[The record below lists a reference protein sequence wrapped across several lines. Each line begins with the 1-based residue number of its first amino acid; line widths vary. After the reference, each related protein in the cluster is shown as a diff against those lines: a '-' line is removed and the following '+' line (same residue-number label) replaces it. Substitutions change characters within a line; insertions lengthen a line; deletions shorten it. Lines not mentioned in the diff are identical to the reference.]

1 MKLIKIGS
9 APNNDIVINSQFVSA
24 HHADLT
30 LLDDGHILIEDKGST
45 NGTFIG
51 AQHRKLTPGQ
61 EVQITRGSVV
71 TLANENLPWAQVP
84 VLKNEAGQYK
94 AIVNIGSNYRNNV
107 VVNSPTVSRY
117 HATMKVDKSGKAWL
131 TDNGSTNGTEVN
143 GQKIAPGQPVR
154 VKKGDNIVV
163 GSDDITAQLAPYF
176 GGGSA
181 FGKNVLIAVAAI
193 LVACGIGFGI
203 KLLMGEKLPTDA
215 VVYVQHSFKYTIS
228 LKDNPR
234 GIPLEFTTPVF
245 TQSGTAFFIDKEGRM
260 GTALHVA
267 NPWDEEFSKPVYDE
281 LNKMWEDYL
290 IQNVPTQLT
299 TNDEYVALKA
309 SDVGAA
315 ILQNSTSLGEVNVTL
330 KSIHKAPVKIT
341 GATEDLYIAYPGR
354 MYSSFDEFER
364 ASVNAVSTDP
374 DIDVAILQLNTKKT
388 PEKAAK
394 CMFDIEDAYL
404 GKLEPMKETLTT
416 IGYPSGLYRGLDFKA
431 QSLEPTIRETKVAK
445 VPSRYTFELQD
456 ASTHGASGS
465 PIFNSKNQLVGVVT
479 SGYEGNAATS
489 FAVQARYLKELY
501 DKEVK

>member
-71 TLANENLPWAQVP
+71 LLANENLPWSQIP
-84 VLKNEAGQYK
+84 VLVNDGSKYK
-94 AIVNIGSNYRNNV
+94 TIVNIGSNYRNNV
-107 VVNSPTVSRY
+107 VVNSPAVSRY
-117 HATMKVDKSGKAWL
+117 HATLKIDKGNKAWII
-131 TDNGSTNGTEVN
+131 DNGSTNGTEVN
-143 GQKIAPGQPVR
+143 GMKITPNQAVR
-154 VKKGDNIVV
+154 VKKGDNVLV
-163 GSDDITAQLAPYF
+163 GTEDITAQLTPYL
-176 GGGSA
+176 GGGG
-181 FGKNVLIAVAAI
+181 FVKNLLIAVAAI
-193 LVACGIGFGI
+193 LVACGIGGLI
-203 KLLMGEKLPTDA
+203 YLLMGPKLPTDA
-215 VVYVQHSFKYTIS
+215 VVYVQHSFNYTIT

-234 GIPLEFTTPVF
+234 SIPLEFTTP
-245 TQSGTAFFIDKEGRM
+245 TYYQSGTAFFIDKEGRM

-267 NPWDEEFSKPVYDE
+267 SPWNEEYSKQVYDE
-281 LNKMWEDYL
+281 LRKMWDEYL
-290 IQNVPTQLT
+290 LKNVPAQLT
-299 TNDEYVALKA
+299 ANEEYIALKA
-309 SDVGAA
+309 TDIGTA

-341 GATEDLYIAYPGR
+341 GSTDDLYIAYPGR
-354 MYSSFDEFER
+354 MYSALDEFER
-364 ASVNAVSTDP
+364 ASIDAVSTNP

-394 CMFDIEDAYL
+394 CMFDIEDAFA

-416 IGYPSGLYRGLDFKA
+416 IGYPSGLSRALDFKA
-431 QSLEPTIRETKVAK
+431 KSLEPTIRETKVAK

-465 PIFNSKNQLVGVVT
+465 PIFNKKNQLVGILYG
-479 SGYEGNAATS
+479 GYEGQAGTTL
-489 FAVQARYLKELY
+489 AVQARYLKELY